1 MSSAR
6 APSGIDSSA
15 LLSSLSATNRLNGPK
30 DSTSFVCELRRSSFI
45 RVVRAIMSAFGNPC
59 TAEGQP
65 RILARNQHRFNARR
79 PREAANCGASADRG
93 YGHRG
98 YGDSALNFEVAPLG
112 RHRRVDLT
120 ASFFPDSVDFT
131 FRSTQPM
138 PC

>member
-93 YGHRG
+93 YV
-98 YGDSALNFEVAPLG
+98 DSALNFEVAPLG

-120 ASFFPDSVDFT
+120 ASFFPDSVDFI
-131 FRSTQPM
+131 FG
-138 PC
+138 